1 MKGCALENGEI
12 TKVDGGGGVLVCEVK
27 VGVGLVRLVRLVRK
41 EVCSWVEPG
50 QMMKMSSMYRV
61 IKSGVVL

>member
-12 TKVDGGGGVLVCEVK
+12 KKVDGGGGVLVCEVK
-27 VGVGLVRLVRLVRK
+27 VGVGLVRLVRK
-41 EVCSWVEPG
+41 EVISWVEPG
-50 QMMKMSSMYRV
+50 QMMKVSSTYRV